1 MLNFFR
7 RKRNTYRKETLLVG
21 LNRTATVHYSSTET
35 GERLHLSL
43 DDGNDLFFTTS
54 EVKKLKEMMK

>member
-1 MLNFFR
+1 MFNFFR
-7 RKRNTYRKETLLVG
+7 RKRVVYRKDTLQVG
-21 LNRTATVHYSSTET
+21 LNRTATVHYSKTET

-43 DDGNDLFFTTS
+43 DDGYDMFLASS